1 MRGHLALSEM
11 LHQAGSDINSR
22 SSLGYTPLM
31 GASDNN
37 HPQLVEWLC
46 ELQAD
51 VNAANNDGDTALHST
66 VLHNQNEVVKSFLKY
81 RADLISNSKRKSPI
95 DLSIDI
101 IQKEV

>member
-1 MRGHLALSEM
+1 MLA
-11 LHQAGSDINSR
+11 
-22 SSLGYTPLM
+22 SSM
-31 GASDNN
+31 N

-46 ELQAD
+46 ELKTGVYA
-51 VNAANNDGDTALHST
+51 VNNDGDTALHST